1 MHANGAPH
9 SGSATYA
16 MAMKLMAAVAIA
28 GGFLAAP
35 LVGLGIGTT
44 TASATPSTCDG
55 ADCVPYVNHDAQL
68 GAVCNQKTRY
78 NFGMDASGNTLAC
91 SSKSQW
97 VSFAPLIGVR
107 TLRSPCG
114 DTSGAAQ
121 SPDGVPLKCDGG
133 SWSADYWV
141 MFYG

>member
-1 MHANGAPH
+1 
-9 SGSATYA
+9 
-16 MAMKLMAAVAIA
+16 MKLMAAAAIA

-35 LVGLGIGTT
+35 LVGLGIGAPA
-44 TASATPSTCDG
+44 ASATPSTCDS
-55 ADCVPYVNHDAQL
+55 AACVPYVDHDAQL
-68 GAVCNQKTRY
+68 GALCNQSTRY

-114 DTSGAAQ
+114 ETSSAAQ

-133 SWSADYWV
+133 AWSADYGV

>member
-1 MHANGAPH
+1 
-9 SGSATYA
+9 
-16 MAMKLMAAVAIA
+16 MKLMAAVAIA

-35 LVGLGIGTT
+35 LVGLVIGTV
-44 TASATPSTCDG
+44 TASATPSSCDG
-55 ADCVPYVNHDAQL
+55 AGCVPYVNHEAQL
-68 GAVCNQKTRY
+68 GASCNQSTRY
-78 NFGMDASGNTLAC
+78 NFGMDSSGNTLAC

-121 SPDGVPLKCDGG
+121 SPDGVPLKCAGG
-133 SWSADYWV
+133 AWSADYSV